1 MRTSLLLVILWLGVG
16 CGGSSARQDASN
28 PTDDAAVDAPTA
40 ASNFS
45 FFISSTGNPKGGDFR
60 RTAADSDGLAGA
72 DEFCRAK
79 VVAAVPAAASKTW
92 RAYLSTSTVN
102 ARDRIGTGPWY
113 NRNGVMIAA
122 DVDALHTPAS
132 NMINKANGLDENG
145 NTVPGRGDV
154 PNQHDIV
161 TGSTAQGMS
170 SSNNCNNW
178 TNSDPTGTTAMLG
191 HFDRMG
197 VAGNIDPMSWVEAHA
212 SSGCSADAFP
222 PTGGRGSIY
231 CFAIDLAFRAAGS
244 AP

>member
-1 MRTSLLLVILWLGVG
+1 MRTSLLLAVLWLGVG
-16 CGGSSARQDASN
+16 CGGSSARPDASN
-28 PTDDAAVDAPTA
+28 PPDDATV
-40 ASNFS
+40 SSHFS

-60 RTAADSDGLAGA
+60 MTPSDSDGLAGA

-79 VVAAVPAAASKTW
+79 AVAAVPAATNKTW

-102 ARDRIGTGPWY
+102 ARDRIGAGPWY
-113 NRNGVMIAA
+113 NRSGVMIAA
-122 DVDALHTPAS
+122 DVAALHTPAS
-132 NMINKANGLDENG
+132 NLISKANGLDENG
-145 NTVPGRGDV
+145 NMVPGRGDT

-170 SSNNCNNW
+170 SGNTCNNW
-178 TNSDPTGTTAMLG
+178 TSSAATGTTATVG

-197 VAGNIDPMSWVEAHA
+197 IAGNIDPMSWVEAHA
-212 SSGCSADAFP
+212 SQGCSADAFV

-231 CFAIDLAFRAAGS
+231 CFGIDLAFAQPAG

>member
-1 MRTSLLLVILWLGVG
+1 MRTSLLLAVLWLGVG
-16 CGGSSARQDASN
+16 CGGSSARPDASN
-28 PTDDAAVDAPTA
+28 PPDDGSMT
-40 ASNFS
+40 SSKFS

-60 RTAADSDGLAGA
+60 MTPADSDGLAGA

-79 VVAAVPAAASKTW
+79 AVAAVPAAASKTW

-102 ARDRIGTGPWY
+102 ARDRIGAGPWY

-122 DVDALHTPAS
+122 DIAALHTPAS
-132 NMINKANGLDENG
+132 NTINKANGLDENG
-145 NTVPGRGDV
+145 NMVPGRGDT

-161 TGSTAQGMS
+161 TGSTAQGMAS
-170 SSNNCNNW
+170 GNTCNNW
-178 TNSDPTGTTAMLG
+178 TNSDATGTTATVG

-197 VAGNIDPMSWVEAHA
+197 IAGNIDPMSWVEAHA
-212 SSGCSADAFP
+212 SQGCSAAAFV

-231 CFAIDLAFRAAGS
+231 CFGIDLAFAQPAG

>member
-1 MRTSLLLVILWLGVG
+1 MRASLPLLILWLGAG
-16 CGGSSARQDASN
+16 CGGGSDRNDASN
-28 PTDDAAVDAPTA
+28 PPDDAAVDAPPA

-60 RTAADSDGLAGA
+60 INATDSDGLAGA

-79 VVAAVPAAASKTW
+79 AVAAVPSAATKTW
-92 RAYLSTSTVN
+92 VAYLSTSTVN
-102 ARDRIGTGPWY
+102 ARDRIGAGPWY
-113 NRNGVMIAA
+113 NRNGVMVAA

-145 NTVPGRGDV
+145 NSVPGRGET

-170 SSNNCNNW
+170 SGNTCNNW
-178 TNSDPTGTTAMLG
+178 TSSDATAAKAMVG

-197 VAGNIDPMSWVEAHA
+197 ISSNIDPMSWVEAHT
-212 SSGCSADAFP
+212 SNGCSAAAFV

-231 CFAIDLAFRAAGS
+231 CFAIDLAF
-244 AP
+244 